1 MVGGYAEQGSESGMS
16 GAPAVE
22 AEDEF
27 IEVGLEVFAAH
38 PRDRR
43 PRPRP

>member
-1 MVGGYAEQGSESGMS
+1 MLGGDVEQGSERVEP

-27 IEVGLEVFAAH
+27 IEVGLEVRS
-38 PRDRR
+38 P
-43 PRPRP
+43 

>member
-1 MVGGYAEQGSESGMS
+1 VP

-27 IEVGLEVFAAH
+27 IEVGPEVLAAQPVVDAQGQTLRLEKI
-38 PRDRR
+38 R
-43 PRPRP
+43 